1 LRLPVHPGSRFTAV
15 TWMRVV
21 GMPTPDDINEE
32 AMDEYNRKWP
42 QQIEQRSRIAK
53 GGRRIATR

>member
-1 LRLPVHPGSRFTAV
+1 
-15 TWMRVV
+15 
-21 GMPTPDDINEE
+21 MPTPDEINEE

-53 GGRRIATR
+53 GGRSAVR